1 MDNGLEGQLKRI
13 NNTLFAKLAVR
24 NCQYK
29 IAIEG
34 LRAIE
39 EFGDINVAIKTIE
52 AMLDCVPENSQAWV
66 GDHDDQFC
74 QSLPML
80 KTNDQLAGSC
90 SFNK

>member
-1 MDNGLEGQLKRI
+1 MDQKTDLKQKMKNGLKMDNGLEDQLKRI

-39 EFGDINVAIKTIE
+39 EFGDINVAVKTIE
-52 AMLDCVPENSQAWV
+52 AMMDCVPDNS
-66 GDHDDQFC
+66 
-74 QSLPML
+74 
-80 KTNDQLAGSC
+80 
-90 SFNK
+90 